1 MTMAEGA
8 APLGRGRFIT
18 VEGGE
23 GAGKTTQIAVV
34 KAALAEQGI
43 AVLNTREPGGT
54 PLAEDIR
61 SLLLA
66 PRTEPV
72 TNLAELLLVFAARA
86 QHVECFIKPAL
97 ARGDWVLSDRFV
109 DATFAY
115 QGAGRG
121 INSELIERLREFVI
135 PDFRPDFT
143 LLLDIP
149 VSRGMERVGER
160 GAHDRFEREERGFH
174 ERVRGCYLG
183 IAASEPDRV
192 HLIDASVPLP
202 DVSLAVR
209 QAVLAFLARPGVLQ

>member
-1 MTMAEGA
+1 MSMTSVR
-8 APLGRGRFIT
+8 RGRFIT

-23 GAGKTTQIAVV
+23 GAGKSTQIDVV
-34 KAALAEQGI
+34 KRVLAEQGVV
-43 AVLNTREPGGT
+43 VLSTREPGGT
-54 PLAEDIR
+54 PLAEEIR

-66 PRTEPV
+66 PRAEPV
-72 TNLAELLLVFAARA
+72 TDLAELLLVFAARA
-86 QHVECFIKPAL
+86 QHVEGFIKPAL

-121 INSELIERLREFVI
+121 TNSALIERLREFVI
-135 PDFRPDFT
+135 PEFRPDFT

-160 GAHDRFEREERGFH
+160 GAHDRFEREERSFH
-174 ERVRGCYLG
+174 ERVRDCYLE
-183 IAASEPDRV
+183 IASSEPDRV
-192 HLIDASVPLP
+192 DLIDASLPLT

-209 QAVLAFLARPGVLQ
+209 QAVLGFLARPGVLQ

>member
-1 MTMAEGA
+1 MSMTSVR
-8 APLGRGRFIT
+8 RGRFIT

-23 GAGKTTQIAVV
+23 GAGKSTQIDVV
-34 KAALAEQGI
+34 KRVLAEQGVV
-43 AVLNTREPGGT
+43 VLSTREPGGT
-54 PLAEDIR
+54 PLAEEIR

-66 PRTEPV
+66 PRAEPV
-72 TNLAELLLVFAARA
+72 TDLAELLLVFAARA
-86 QHVECFIKPAL
+86 QHVEGFIKPAL
-97 ARGDWVLSDRFV
+97 ARGDWVLSDRFM

-121 INSELIERLREFVI
+121 TNSALIERLREFVI
-135 PDFRPDFT
+135 PEFRPDFT

-174 ERVRGCYLG
+174 ERVRDCYLE
-183 IAASEPDRV
+183 IASSEPDRV
-192 HLIDASVPLP
+192 DLIDASLPLT

-209 QAVLAFLARPGVLQ
+209 QAVLGFLARPGVLQ

>member
-1 MTMAEGA
+1 MSMTSVR
-8 APLGRGRFIT
+8 RGRFIT

-23 GAGKTTQIAVV
+23 GAGKSTQIDVMKRV
-34 KAALAEQGI
+34 LAEQGVV
-43 AVLNTREPGGT
+43 VLSTREPGGT
-54 PLAEDIR
+54 PLAEEIR

-66 PRTEPV
+66 PRAEPV
-72 TNLAELLLVFAARA
+72 TDLAELLLVFAARA
-86 QHVECFIKPAL
+86 QHVEGFIKPAL

-121 INSELIERLREFVI
+121 TNSALIERLREFVI
-135 PDFRPDFT
+135 PEFRPDFT

-160 GAHDRFEREERGFH
+160 GAHDRFEREERSFH
-174 ERVRGCYLG
+174 ERVRDCYLE
-183 IAASEPDRV
+183 IASSEPDRV
-192 HLIDASVPLP
+192 HLIDASLPLT

-209 QAVLAFLARPGVLQ
+209 QAVLGFLARPGVLQ